1 MGFFNQWI
9 VLRCPFIVVGG
20 QRRFVRRDEIRR
32 GTKAVLRNCGLRPRR
47 KRPCRRA
54 ADQRD
59 ELLSLHYQ
67 HPSVCFKNFSKPN
80 LHRPPPHWSPANRHV
95 LKFPPRLSYLTVHRV
110 TADRDK
116 AGTRLHKPN
125 ISSFYATKCSTL
137 NEAALVNT
145 GEVFHIARK
154 AIESFNNYDIE

>member
-32 GTKAVLRNCGLRPRR
+32 GTKAVLRHCGLRPRR

-59 ELLSLHYQ
+59 ELSSLHYQ

-80 LHRPPPHWSPANRHV
+80 LHRPSTTLVACKPSRPQISASAV
-95 LKFPPRLSYLTVHRV
+95 LLNGTPRDSGPRQGWH
-110 TADRDK
+110 
-116 AGTRLHKPN
+116 P
-125 ISSFYATKCSTL
+125 
-137 NEAALVNT
+137 
-145 GEVFHIARK
+145 IA
-154 AIESFNNYDIE
+154 

>member
-1 MGFFNQWI
+1 
-9 VLRCPFIVVGG
+9 
-20 QRRFVRRDEIRR
+20 
-32 GTKAVLRNCGLRPRR
+32 
-47 KRPCRRA
+47 
-54 ADQRD
+54 
-59 ELLSLHYQ
+59 
-67 HPSVCFKNFSKPN
+67 
-80 LHRPPPHWSPANRHV
+80 
-95 LKFPPRLSYLTVHRV
+95 V

-154 AIESFNNYDIE
+154 AIKSLNNYDIE